1 MVNIPLY
8 NCDLSS
14 ILFAADCT
22 FVPNCIQNTI
32 HSRKPRKLRVFSEE
46 TGLNLV
52 ASCKKLTKELGRKQ
66 YLHPRKRTNMTMGKK
81 KQSFE
86 DVSSIKNGVLF
97 HSRWFKVTFW
107 SPSWRSLNLWRG
119 HLTIP
124 KRSQRI
130 ARLSFVR
137 FLGVSALPN
146 CPWHKPRG
154 PVREF
159 RWLRCRQPRRG
170 SHGDGNGTDPGG
182 FCWKNP
188 EFC

>member
-1 MVNIPLY
+1 MDLQNSSLTTNTSGESEHFLLSGDFHRQFVCGGSWVDMVNIPLY

-97 HSRWFKVTFW
+97 HSR
-107 SPSWRSLNLWRG
+107 
-119 HLTIP
+119 
-124 KRSQRI
+124 
-130 ARLSFVR
+130 
-137 FLGVSALPN
+137 
-146 CPWHKPRG
+146 
-154 PVREF
+154 
-159 RWLRCRQPRRG
+159 
-170 SHGDGNGTDPGG
+170 
-182 FCWKNP
+182 
-188 EFC
+188 